1 MPHPAP
7 FGLAIAAGL
16 LLKQYLS
23 LNRLEATNSWSQ
35 RNEDQGRI
43 GMLSKKCLTIA
54 LGLALVAGAAV
65 AQQKAIAIGTGGT
78 GGVYYPLGG
87 GLANV
92 LSKNLPGVQA
102 TAEVTGGSVDNLKLI
117 GSGQSELG
125 FSMADAA
132 LDALNGED
140 KFKGGK
146 VPVRT
151 LMVLYP
157 NRMHVVTIEGT
168 GIEKMSDLKGKRVS
182 TGSPGS
188 ATEVMAFRVIEA
200 AGLDKDKDMKR
211 ERLGVAESVN
221 AIKDRKIDAF
231 FWVGGL
237 PTAAVTDL
245 GATPGVKIKMI
256 DHADLVGKMNAK
268 YGALYAASR
277 HSGQDLSGPGPGQP
291 DCCRLEHPGHQR
303 QAAGRPRLHDRQDDL
318 RQEGRP
324 RRGASR
330 GRRDRLQVAGKGKLA
345 GAVASGSAEIFRR
358 ARREDVN
365 VPGGQLIDR
374 ILIAYMILVGIVV
387 GAILVLVPQAR
398 EFRLPPY
405 FWVLA
410 AVGAF
415 DLAAYARARG
425 APGTMAGMDARLLG
439 FLLAIVLM
447 VVIPILSG
455 AEVPKFF

>member
-1 MPHPAP
+1 
-7 FGLAIAAGL
+7 
-16 LLKQYLS
+16 
-23 LNRLEATNSWSQ
+23 
-35 RNEDQGRI
+35 
-43 GMLSKKCLTIA
+43 MLSNKCLTIA

-78 GGVYYPLGG
+78 VGVYYPLGG

-117 GSGQSELG
+117 GSDQSELG

-140 KFKGGK
+140 KFKSGK
-146 VPVRT
+146 IPVRT

-200 AGLDKDKDMKR
+200 AGLDKDKDMRR

-245 GATPGVKIKMI
+245 GATPGVKIKLI
-256 DHADLVGKMNAK
+256 DHADLVGKMSAK
-268 YGALYAASR
+268 YGALYAASVIPAKTYP
-277 HSGQDLSGPGPGQP
+277 GQDQDNPIAVVWNILVTNDKLP
-291 DCCRLEHPGHQR
+291 DDLAYTIVKTIFDKKADLVAVHREADAIDYKSQAKENSPVPWHPG
-303 QAAGRPRLHDRQDDL
+303 AL
-318 RQEGRP
+318 
-324 RRGASR
+324 
-330 GRRDRLQVAGKGKLA
+330 KYF
-345 GAVASGSAEIFRR
+345 AEHG
-358 ARREDVN
+358 VK
-365 VPGGQLIDR
+365 
-374 ILIAYMILVGIVV
+374 M
-387 GAILVLVPQAR
+387 
-398 EFRLPPY
+398 
-405 FWVLA
+405 
-410 AVGAF
+410 
-415 DLAAYARARG
+415 
-425 APGTMAGMDARLLG
+425 
-439 FLLAIVLM
+439 
-447 VVIPILSG
+447 
-455 AEVPKFF
+455 